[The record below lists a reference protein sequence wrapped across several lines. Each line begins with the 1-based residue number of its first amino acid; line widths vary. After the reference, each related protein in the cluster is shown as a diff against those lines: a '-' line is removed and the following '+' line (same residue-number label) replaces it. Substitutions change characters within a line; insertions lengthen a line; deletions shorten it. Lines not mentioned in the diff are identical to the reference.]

1 MFSILL
7 WIPVLAEEVSLD
19 VFKQLK
25 EELFSSPLYLFSVLF
40 LFLLVALSLLAPVLP
55 LDPNT
60 TNVSQMNQPPSLDH
74 IFGTDNV
81 GRDYFA
87 RVLYG
92 GRISLLV
99 GVLAMLAS
107 VLIGS
112 LVGIVAAYFGGLMD
126 SILMRTVDVLS
137 SIPWLVLVIV
147 LSVFLKPGLTTIIIV
162 IGGFSWMRISR
173 LIRAETLSAKTHD
186 YVSYARFIGV
196 KPLTIIRRH
205 ILPSILPT
213 LIVAASSSISSAIM
227 TESALSFLGIG
238 IQQPLASWGSLLQN
252 AQSTLQSAPYMAI
265 LPGLFILLTIYSFNN
280 VGDLIRDS
288 LRKEVS

>member
-1 MFSILL
+1 MFY
-7 WIPVLAEEVSLD
+7 
-19 VFKQLK
+19 KQLK
-25 EELFSSPLYLFSVLF
+25 AELFSSPLYLFSVLF
-40 LFLLVALSLLAPVLP
+40 LLLLVALSLLAPVLP

-74 IFGTDNV
+74 LFGTDNV

-112 LVGIVAAYFGGLMD
+112 LVGIVAGYFGGLMD

>member
-1 MFSILL
+1 MF
-7 WIPVLAEEVSLD
+7 
-19 VFKQLK
+19 FKQFKTQIL
-25 EELFSSPLYLFSVLF
+25 SSPLYLFSVFFLLF
-40 LFLLVALSLLAPVLP
+40 LVLLSISLP
-55 LDPNT
+55 LFPLNPT
-60 TNVSQMNQPPSLDH
+60 STNITQMNQAPSLDYL
-74 IFGTDNV
+74 FGTDNM
-81 GRDYFA
+81 GRDYLA

-107 VLIGS
+107 VLIGT
-112 LVGIVAAYFGGLMD
+112 LVGITAGYFGGWVD
-126 SILMRTVDVLS
+126 SVLMRTVDVLS

-173 LIRAETLSAKTHD
+173 LIRGETLSAKTHD
-186 YVSYARFIGV
+186 YVNYAHFIGV
-196 KPLTIIRRH
+196 QPLTIIRRH

-238 IQQPLASWGSLLQN
+238 IQQPQASWGSLLQN

-288 LRKEVS
+288 LQKEVI

>member
-1 MFSILL
+1 MFLQ
-7 WIPVLAEEVSLD
+7 
-19 VFKQLK
+19 QLK
-25 EELFSSPLYLFSVLF
+25 KEILSSPLYLFSILF
-40 LFLLVALSLLAPVLP
+40 LVLLIVLAILAPVLP

-60 TNVSQMNQPPSLDH
+60 TNVSQMNQGPSLSH

-99 GVLAMLAS
+99 GVLSMVAS

-112 LVGIVAAYFGGLMD
+112 TIGIIAGYFGGALD
-126 SILMRTVDVLS
+126 NILMRLVDVLS

-147 LSVFLKPGLTTIIIV
+147 LSVFLKPGLITIIIV
-162 IGGFSWMRISR
+162 IGGFSWMRIAR

-186 YVSYARFIGV
+186 YVGYAQFIRV
-196 KPLTIIRRH
+196 RPFTIIRRH
-205 ILPSILPT
+205 ILPSVLPT
-213 LIVAASSSISSAIM
+213 LIVAATGSVSSAIM

-252 AQSTLQSAPYMAI
+252 AQSTLQSSPHMAV

-280 VGDLIRDS
+280 IGDLIRDS
-288 LRKEVS
+288 LQKESR

>member
-1 MFSILL
+1 MF
-7 WIPVLAEEVSLD
+7 
-19 VFKQLK
+19 FKQLK

-112 LVGIVAAYFGGLMD
+112 LVGIVAGYFGGLMD

-227 TESALSFLGIG
+227 TESALSFLGIS

>member
-1 MFSILL
+1 MF
-7 WIPVLAEEVSLD
+7 
-19 VFKQLK
+19 FKQLK

-40 LFLLVALSLLAPVLP
+40 LLLLVLLSILAPVLP

-112 LVGIVAAYFGGLMD
+112 LVGIVAGYFGGLMD

-252 AQSTLQSAPYMAI
+252 AQSTLQSTPYMAI

-280 VGDLIRDS
+280 IGDLIRDS
-288 LRKEVS
+288 LQKEVS

>member
-1 MFSILL
+1 MF
-7 WIPVLAEEVSLD
+7 
-19 VFKQLK
+19 FKQLK

-112 LVGIVAAYFGGLMD
+112 LVGIVAGYIGGLMD

-147 LSVFLKPGLTTIIIV
+147 FSVFLKPGLTTIIIV

>member
-1 MFSILL
+1 MF
-7 WIPVLAEEVSLD
+7 
-19 VFKQLK
+19 FKQLK

-40 LFLLVALSLLAPVLP
+40 LLLLVALSLLAPVLP

-74 IFGTDNV
+74 LFGTDNV

-112 LVGIVAAYFGGLMD
+112 LVGIVAGYFGGLMD

-137 SIPWLVLVIV
+137 SIPWLVLVMV

-288 LRKEVS
+288 LQKEVS

>member
-1 MFSILL
+1 MF
-7 WIPVLAEEVSLD
+7 
-19 VFKQLK
+19 FKQLK

-40 LFLLVALSLLAPVLP
+40 LLLLILLSMLAPVLP

-74 IFGTDNV
+74 LFGTDNV

-112 LVGIVAAYFGGLMD
+112 LVGIVAGYFGGLMD

-147 LSVFLKPGLTTIIIV
+147 FSVFLKPGLTTIIIV

-288 LRKEVS
+288 LQKEVS

>member
-1 MFSILL
+1 MF
-7 WIPVLAEEVSLD
+7 
-19 VFKQLK
+19 FKQLK
-25 EELFSSPLYLFSVLF
+25 EEMRSSPLYLFSVLF
-40 LFLLVALSLLAPVLP
+40 LLLLVLLSILAPVLP

-74 IFGTDNV
+74 LFGTDNV

-112 LVGIVAAYFGGLMD
+112 LVGIVAGYFGGLMD

-288 LRKEVS
+288 LQKEVS

>member
-1 MFSILL
+1 MF
-7 WIPVLAEEVSLD
+7 
-19 VFKQLK
+19 FKQFKTQIL
-25 EELFSSPLYLFSVLF
+25 SSPLYLFSVFFLLF
-40 LFLLVALSLLAPVLP
+40 LVLLSISLP
-55 LDPNT
+55 LFPLNPT
-60 TNVSQMNQPPSLDH
+60 STNITQMNQAPSLDYL
-74 IFGTDNV
+74 FGTDNM
-81 GRDYFA
+81 GRDYLA

-99 GVLAMLAS
+99 GVLAMLVS
-107 VLIGS
+107 VLIGT
-112 LVGIVAAYFGGLMD
+112 LVGITAGYFGGWVD
-126 SILMRTVDVLS
+126 SVLMRIVDVLS

-173 LIRAETLSAKTHD
+173 LIRGETLSAKTHD
-186 YVSYARFIGV
+186 YVNYARFIGV

-238 IQQPLASWGSLLQN
+238 IQQPQASWGSLLQN
-252 AQSTLQSAPYMAI
+252 AQSTLQSTPYMAI

-288 LRKEVS
+288 LQKEVI

>member
-1 MFSILL
+1 MF
-7 WIPVLAEEVSLD
+7 WKP
-19 VFKQLK
+19 FK
-25 EELFSSPLYLFSVLF
+25 EELLASPLYLFSVLF
-40 LFLLVALSLLAPVLP
+40 LLVLLVLSLLAPVLP

-60 TNVSQMNQPPSLDH
+60 TNVSQMNQAPNLEH
-74 IFGTDNV
+74 FFGTDNV

-99 GVLAMLAS
+99 GVLAMMAS

-112 LVGIVAAYFGGLMD
+112 VIGIVAGYFGGKID
-126 SILMRTVDVLS
+126 SFLMRTVDVLS

-147 LSVFLKPGLTTIIIV
+147 LSVFLKPGLTTIIVV
-162 IGGFSWMRISR
+162 IGGFSWMSIAR
-173 LIRAETLSAKTHD
+173 LVRAETLSAKTND
-186 YVSYARFIGV
+186 YVQYARFIGV
-196 KPLTIIRRH
+196 KPMTIIFRH

-213 LIVAASSSISSAIM
+213 LIVAASTSISSAIM

-252 AQSTLQSAPYMAI
+252 AQSILQSAPYMAI
-265 LPGLFILLTIYSFNN
+265 LPGIFILLTIYSFNN
-280 VGDLIRDS
+280 IGDLIRDA
-288 LRKEVS
+288 LQKEVA

>member
-1 MFSILL
+1 MF
-7 WIPVLAEEVSLD
+7 
-19 VFKQLK
+19 FKQLK

-112 LVGIVAAYFGGLMD
+112 LVGIVAGYFGGLMD

-288 LRKEVS
+288 LQKEVS

>member
-1 MFSILL
+1 MF
-7 WIPVLAEEVSLD
+7 
-19 VFKQLK
+19 FKQLK

-40 LFLLVALSLLAPVLP
+40 LLLLVALSLLAPVLP

-60 TNVSQMNQPPSLDH
+60 TNVSQMNQPPGLDH
-74 IFGTDNV
+74 LFGTDNV

-99 GVLAMLAS
+99 GILAMLAS

-112 LVGIVAAYFGGLMD
+112 LVGIVASYFGGLMD
-126 SILMRTVDVLS
+126 GILMRTVDVLS
-137 SIPWLVLVIV
+137 SIPWQVLVIV

-196 KPLTIIRRH
+196 KPWTIIRRH

-252 AQSTLQSAPYMAI
+252 AQSTLQSAPHMAI

-288 LRKEVS
+288 LQKEVS

>member
-1 MFSILL
+1 MF
-7 WIPVLAEEVSLD
+7 
-19 VFKQLK
+19 FKQLK

-60 TNVSQMNQPPSLDH
+60 TNVSQMNQPPGLDH
-74 IFGTDNV
+74 LFGTDNV

-99 GVLAMLAS
+99 GILAMLAS

-112 LVGIVAAYFGGLMD
+112 LVGIVAGYFGGLMD

-196 KPLTIIRRH
+196 KPLIIIRRH

-288 LRKEVS
+288 LQKEVS

>member
-1 MFSILL
+1 MF
-7 WIPVLAEEVSLD
+7 
-19 VFKQLK
+19 FKQLK

-40 LFLLVALSLLAPVLP
+40 LLLLVALSLLAPVLP

-60 TNVSQMNQPPSLDH
+60 TNVSQMNQPPGLDH
-74 IFGTDNV
+74 LFGTDNV

-112 LVGIVAAYFGGLMD
+112 LVGIVAGYFGGLMD

-147 LSVFLKPGLTTIIIV
+147 FSVFLKPGLTTIIIV

>member
-1 MFSILL
+1 MF
-7 WIPVLAEEVSLD
+7 
-19 VFKQLK
+19 FKQFKTQIL
-25 EELFSSPLYLFSVLF
+25 SSPLYLFSVFFLLF
-40 LFLLVALSLLAPVLP
+40 LVLLSISLP
-55 LDPNT
+55 LFPLNPT
-60 TNVSQMNQPPSLDH
+60 STNITQMNQAPSLDYL
-74 IFGTDNV
+74 FGTDNM
-81 GRDYFA
+81 GRDYLA

-107 VLIGS
+107 VLIGT
-112 LVGIVAAYFGGLMD
+112 LVGITAGYFGGWVD
-126 SILMRTVDVLS
+126 SVLMRIVDVLS

-173 LIRAETLSAKTHD
+173 LIRGETLSAKTHD
-186 YVSYARFIGV
+186 YVNYARFIGV
-196 KPLTIIRRH
+196 QPLTIIRRH

-238 IQQPLASWGSLLQN
+238 IQQPQASWGSLLQN

-288 LRKEVS
+288 LQKEVI

>member
-1 MFSILL
+1 MF
-7 WIPVLAEEVSLD
+7 
-19 VFKQLK
+19 FKQLK

-40 LFLLVALSLLAPVLP
+40 LLLLILLSMLAPVLP

-74 IFGTDNV
+74 LFGTDNV

-112 LVGIVAAYFGGLMD
+112 LVGIVAGYFGGLMD

-196 KPLTIIRRH
+196 KPWTIIRRH

-288 LRKEVS
+288 LQKEVS

>member
-1 MFSILL
+1 MF
-7 WIPVLAEEVSLD
+7 
-19 VFKQLK
+19 FKQLK

-40 LFLLVALSLLAPVLP
+40 LLLLVALSLLAPVLP

-112 LVGIVAAYFGGLMD
+112 LVGIVAGYFGGLMD

>member
-1 MFSILL
+1 MF
-7 WIPVLAEEVSLD
+7 
-19 VFKQLK
+19 FKRLK
-25 EELFSSPLYLFSVLF
+25 EETVSSPLYLFSVLF
-40 LFLLVALSLLAPVLP
+40 LFFLLTLSILAPILP
-55 LDPNT
+55 LEPNT
-60 TNVSQMNQPPSLDH
+60 TNVSQMNQPPSLAH

-87 RVLYG
+87 RVLFG

-112 LVGIVAAYFGGLMD
+112 LVGILAGYFGGWLD
-126 SILMRTVDVLS
+126 SLLMRTVDVLS

-147 LSVFLKPGLTTIIIV
+147 VSVFLQPGLTTIIVV

-186 YVSYARFIGV
+186 YVSYARYIGV
-196 KPLTIIRRH
+196 RPMVIIRRH
-205 ILPSILPT
+205 ILPSIFPT

-252 AQSTLQSAPYMAI
+252 AQSTLQSAPHMAI
-265 LPGLFILLTIYSFNN
+265 LPGFFILLTIYSFNN

-288 LRKEVS
+288 LQKEVI

>member
-1 MFSILL
+1 MF
-7 WIPVLAEEVSLD
+7 
-19 VFKQLK
+19 FKQLK

-40 LFLLVALSLLAPVLP
+40 LLLLVALSLLAPVLP

-74 IFGTDNV
+74 LFGTDNV

-99 GVLAMLAS
+99 GILAMLAS

-112 LVGIVAAYFGGLMD
+112 LVGIVAGYFGGLMD

-288 LRKEVS
+288 LQKEVS

>member
-1 MFSILL
+1 MF
-7 WIPVLAEEVSLD
+7 
-19 VFKQLK
+19 FKQLK

-40 LFLLVALSLLAPVLP
+40 LLLLVALSLLAPVLP

-74 IFGTDNV
+74 LFGTDNV

-99 GVLAMLAS
+99 GILAMLAS

-112 LVGIVAAYFGGLMD
+112 LVGIVAGYFGGLMD

>member
-1 MFSILL
+1 MF
-7 WIPVLAEEVSLD
+7 
-19 VFKQLK
+19 FKQLK

-40 LFLLVALSLLAPVLP
+40 LLLLVALSLLAPVLP

-74 IFGTDNV
+74 LFGTDNV

-99 GVLAMLAS
+99 GILAMLAS

-112 LVGIVAAYFGGLMD
+112 LVGIVAGYFGGLMD

-196 KPLTIIRRH
+196 KPWTIIRRH

-252 AQSTLQSAPYMAI
+252 AQSTLQSAPHMAI

-288 LRKEVS
+288 LQKEVS